1 MTVAERLTRAQVA
14 YLDTVRRGLR
24 DTPKQFREEILAE
37 LSASLEGLPPA
48 APVADVLGDPSEYA
62 RLAREAA
69 GLPAV
74 PARPFAYA
82 RALSWRTRG
91 LIAGAL
97 VLVLI
102 TGTMII
108 EVLHYQP
115 LRSDAYFAYSST
127 PSIDS
132 LLPSNGLYWQYKE
145 GAQVVVGGSVHNSG
159 RATVTV
165 AGVSVPSPSGPFTV
179 VELRATRDE
188 HVGGM
193 WMRAAPTQRVS
204 VHPGETVYIFVVM
217 KMSHVHLAGVG
228 GGESE
233 ALPTLRLEV
242 LGVHHLLPMG
252 QRDIGVLAQ

>member
-1 MTVAERLTRAQVA
+1 MTL
-14 YLDTVRRGLR
+14 
-24 DTPKQFREEILAE
+24 EE
-37 LSASLEGLPPA
+37 LPPD
-48 APVADVLGDPSEYA
+48 APVAEMLGDASEYA

-69 GLPAV
+69 GLPAS

-91 LIAGAL
+91 LIVGAL
-97 VLVLI
+97 VLALV
-102 TGTMII
+102 TGAMII

-132 LLPSNGLYWQYKE
+132 PLPSNGYYWQYKE
-145 GAQVVVGGSVHNSG
+145 GATVVVGGSVHNSG

-179 VELRATRDE
+179 VEVRTTLDE
-188 HVGGM
+188 HVGGR
-193 WMRAAPTQRVS
+193 WMRATPTPRFS

-217 KMSHVHLAGVG
+217 KMSRVHLGGVG

-233 ALPTLRLEV
+233 ALPSLRLEV
-242 LGVHHLLPMG
+242 LGVQHVLPMG
-252 QRDIGVLAQ
+252 HSDIGVLEQ